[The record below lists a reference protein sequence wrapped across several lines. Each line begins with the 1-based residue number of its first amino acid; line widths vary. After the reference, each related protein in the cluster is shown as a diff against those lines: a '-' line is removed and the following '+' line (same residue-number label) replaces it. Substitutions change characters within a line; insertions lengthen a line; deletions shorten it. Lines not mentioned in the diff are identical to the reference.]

1 MRPMHPQNDLVG
13 SLPPVGDASL
23 SRANDG
29 VHGPPPRFALAR
41 LCVALLVGLGFSVL
55 ATSPA
60 AADLA
65 DPCDGVTVVVEYDG
79 DVETGCATGE
89 VENGLDAL
97 RDADFEVEFVSGQAG
112 MVCQINGLPAD
123 AGECASAPA
132 ADSFWGYWYSDGEEW
147 EFSTAGAGT
156 RTPEDGTV
164 EGWIFGDGDSQ
175 PGIDPGVAQAEAG
188 GNQDATDDTA
198 SGSADSQPNWWDQY
212 SWALAIVVI
221 LAVIALGVWVKYRQ
235 RQPRD

>member
-1 MRPMHPQNDLVG
+1 MHPKNYLVG
-13 SLPPVGDASL
+13 TLTPVNIASRGGAKEGL
-23 SRANDG
+23 
-29 VHGPPPRFALAR
+29 HGPPPRFTLAR

-55 ATSPA
+55 ASSPA
-60 AADLA
+60 AANPD
-65 DPCDGVTVVVEYDG
+65 DPCEGVTVVVEYDG
-79 DVETGCATGE
+79 DVETGCAAGDI
-89 VENGLDAL
+89 ENGLDAL
-97 RDADFEVEFVSGQAG
+97 READFELEFVSGQAG

-132 ADSFWGYWYSDGEEW
+132 ADSFWGYWYSDGDEW

-164 EGWIFGDGDSQ
+164 EGWIFGDGDSE

-188 GNQDATDDTA
+188 GDDNATDNAA
-198 SGSADSQPNWWDQY
+198 SGSADSQPSWWDQY
-212 SWALAIVVI
+212 SWVLAIVVI